1 MSRQHRTFESTASP
15 AQQTLGNGDGARVAF
30 QVGDQLPRR
39 MSVRDMCRAFPING
53 HPMDRSTFYA
63 HERAGKF
70 ERFELK
76 PQIGAKAWSGTLVAR
91 YLDCEAGAS
100 RFVTVAGR
108 KLG

>member
-1 MSRQHRTFESTASP
+1 MAADPSP
-15 AQQTLGNGDGARVAF
+15 VAAPF
-30 QVGDQLPRR
+30 QVGDVLPRR
-39 MSVRDMCRAFPING
+39 MCARDMCRAFPVDG

-108 KLG
+108 KTA